1 MQLLKKKEPAWKS
14 KDSSG
19 KNLSKNKWGALFEGR
34 QPTYINFLQS
44 VTLNVNMND
53 LLHHSYLF
61 LVSTFQNSKI
71 SQSAR

>member
-1 MQLLKKKEPAWKS
+1 MQLLKKNSLLGNQKIVAVKKPEQRTGSFK
-14 KDSSG
+14 G
-19 KNLSKNKWGALFEGR
+19 G

-53 LLHHSYLF
+53 LLQNYLF

-71 SQSAR
+71 SRLTR